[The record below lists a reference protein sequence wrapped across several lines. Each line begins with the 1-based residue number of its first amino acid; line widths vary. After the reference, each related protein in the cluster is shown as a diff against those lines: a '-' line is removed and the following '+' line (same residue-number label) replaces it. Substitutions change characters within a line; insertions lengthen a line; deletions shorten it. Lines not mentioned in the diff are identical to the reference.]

1 MNQFLAGGLNATTFT
16 FYLGIITGFAGW
28 LNGGNMGD
36 GFVRAKS
43 EMIRCN
49 WGINDYRSFM
59 DLPDSKHNTDKENQE
74 RKADAEFIMK
84 SYGVD
89 RNNSAMR
96 EAAEVAAAR
105 TNEAVK
111 SAENRRKYY

>member
-1 MNQFLAGGLNATTFT
+1 MANV
-16 FYLGIITGFAGW
+16 I
-28 LNGGNMGD
+28 
-36 GFVRAKS
+36 
-43 EMIRCN
+43 
-49 WGINDYRSFM
+49 
-59 DLPDSKHNTDKENQE
+59 LPNQE
-74 RKADAEFIMK
+74 RRADAEFIMK

-105 TNEAVK
+105 TNEAVR